1 MGVRVVADVMGGRR
15 GANSFGKRG
24 RGCACRSGLVFRV
37 V

>member
-1 MGVRVVADVMGGRR
+1 MRVRVVGDGMGGRR

-24 RGCACRSGLVFRV
+24 RGCGCRSGLVFRV